1 MSRPVTVVHRLHSL
15 SGSVWWIGAALI
27 ALLIAV
33 PLVVVVATL
42 FNSPSE
48 AWREVVGYGVL
59 GSYVKGTMIML
70 LGTGILA
77 SVFGIGA
84 AWAVT
89 VWEFPGRRFFSLALM
104 FPMAIPTYVAAYA
117 YDFAKYELRDPLM
130 LWVREHFGADAMLI
144 ANGVFNHGLA
154 IFVLALVLYPY
165 VYIAA
170 RIGFAEI
177 SGAYIENSRL
187 LGRSLWRS
195 LFSVGLPL
203 ARPAIIGGLLLVLLE
218 VMNEYGAMLHYGIE
232 TLTIGIFNQWYD
244 WKDTD
249 SAIRLAGVAML
260 VVFAIIIAEMLLRGR
275 SRFHAHHDSRRNLV
289 EKPKTAFGT
298 AIAFGCCAALLFFA
312 FLLPV
317 CELLKL
323 AWHGI
328 DRVQVGELMRPVFGS
343 LSMALLAGV
352 VILAAALFLAYAA
365 RIFPG
370 LSMRILSKM
379 CMLGYALPGAVVVIA
394 MLSATAFISRLVPAD
409 SLTTILF
416 TATPIGLVMAYA
428 VRFMTPALAPL
439 EAGMASIRRSMD
451 EASRILGRSSWGS
464 FFRIHLPLLGLP
476 LLNALIVL
484 FVDILKELPLTLVL
498 SPPNVETLATQTFGL
513 MHKEERLAEGSLPA
527 LILVLSGCV
536 GVIILHRLIRRS
548 LRA

>member
-1 MSRPVTVVHRLHSL
+1 MSRPVTIVRRLHPL
-15 SGSVWWIGAALI
+15 AGSAWWIGATLI

-33 PLVVVVATL
+33 PLAVVVVTL
-42 FNSPSE
+42 FDAPSD

-59 GSYVKGTMIML
+59 GTYVKGTLIML
-70 LGTGILA
+70 LGTGLLA

-104 FPMAIPTYVAAYA
+104 FPMAIPTYVEAYA

-130 LWVREHFGADAMLI
+130 LWIRERFGAEAMSD
-144 ANGVFNHGLA
+144 ANGIFNYVLA
-154 IFVLALVLYPY
+154 IFVMALVLYPY
-165 VYIAA
+165 IYIAA

-260 VVFAIIIAEMLLRGR
+260 VVFAIIVAEMVLRGR
-275 SRFHAHHDSRRNLV
+275 SRFHAHHGARRNLA

-298 AIAFGCCAALLFFA
+298 SMAFGFCASLLFFA
-312 FLLPV
+312 FLLPLWQ
-317 CELLKL
+317 LLKL
-323 AWHGI
+323 ARYGI
-328 DRVQVGELMRPVFGS
+328 EKVQVGELLQPVFGS
-343 LSMALLAGV
+343 LSMAVLAGL
-352 VILAAALFLAYAA
+352 VILTAALFLAYAA
-365 RIFPG
+365 RVFPG
-370 LSMRILSKM
+370 LAMRLLSKM

-394 MLSATAFISRLVPAD
+394 MLSSVAALSRMMAYD
-409 SLTTILF
+409 ALTTILF

-439 EAGMASIRRSMD
+439 EAGMAGIHRSMD

-464 FFRIHLPLLGLP
+464 FFRIHLPLLRLP
-476 LLNALIVL
+476 LLGALIVL

-548 LRA
+548 RQS

>member
-1 MSRPVTVVHRLHSL
+1 LSRPVTIVRRLHPL
-15 SGSVWWIGAALI
+15 AGSVWWIGATLI

-33 PLVVVVATL
+33 PLAVVVMTL
-42 FNSPSE
+42 FDSPS
-48 AWREVVGYGVL
+48 ASWREVVGYGVL
-59 GSYVKGTMIML
+59 GTYVKGTLIML
-70 LGTGILA
+70 LGTGLLA

-84 AWAVT
+84 AWTVT

-104 FPMAIPTYVAAYA
+104 FPMAIPTYVEAYA
-117 YDFAKYELRDPLM
+117 YDFAKHELRDPLM
-130 LWVREHFGADAMLI
+130 LWVRELFGAEAMSE
-144 ANGVFNHGLA
+144 ANGIFNYVLA
-154 IFVLALVLYPY
+154 TFVMALVLYPY
-165 VYIAA
+165 IYIAA

-244 WKDTD
+244 WKDAD

-260 VVFAIIIAEMLLRGR
+260 VVFAIIVAEMVMRGR
-275 SRFHAHHDSRRNLV
+275 SRFHAHHGARRNLA
-289 EKPKTAFGT
+289 EKPKTVFGT
-298 AIAFGCCAALLFFA
+298 SIAVGFCASLLFFA
-312 FLLPV
+312 FLLPLWQ
-317 CELLKL
+317 LLKL
-323 AWHGI
+323 ARYGI
-328 DRVQVGELMRPVFGS
+328 EKVQVSELLHPVLGS
-343 LSMALLAGV
+343 LSMAVLAGL
-352 VILAAALFLAYAA
+352 VILIAALFLAYAA
-365 RIFPG
+365 RVFPG
-370 LSMRILSKM
+370 LAMQLLSKM

-394 MLSATAFISRLVPAD
+394 MLSSVAALSRMMAYD
-409 SLTTILF
+409 ALTTVLF

-439 EAGMASIRRSMD
+439 EAGMSGIHRSMD

-464 FFRIHLPLLGLP
+464 FFRIHLPLLRLP
-476 LLNALIVL
+476 LLGALIVL

-536 GVIILHRLIRRS
+536 GVIILHRLIRRP
-548 LRA
+548 LTA